1 MRARGVLVVGLVCA
15 LVSGSSAAGAASE
28 QVVTA
33 AGTTVLSGT
42 EANTVRLRVP
52 ADAFIDVTPV
62 ADAQGRV
69 SPKGMKAEGGEGF
82 VGFLLTSDDYRGDGL
97 YVAAARLPVP
107 LRDDEETIVGI
118 GQGQPVLADRT
129 ESELP
134 APGEEPPPRCL
145 RCRIPAGD
153 YRLQLIT
160 DYEGA
165 PAKVNITFEGL
176 PGTTQLA
183 PTAHPDPHPYG
194 TDTRF
199 ERPVRDATDLWVSG
213 HMGSGVWFVF
223 ADEMDG
229 VLLTVSGMEVNLADV
244 PVGVLTLE
252 TCRRAGEAPQQCES
266 MSVNAGTE
274 MDVARAGSMA
284 GTGVTQVDVS
294 QSYEFIGQGTYAGVM
309 QQLWIPTGASAAGAA
324 GGQPQVTATGAAA
337 LGTTTVVND

>member
-1 MRARGVLVVGLVCA
+1 MRVRGVLVVGLVCA
-15 LVSGSSAAGAASE
+15 LVSGSNAAGAASE

-33 AGTTVLSGT
+33 AGTTVLTGT
-42 EANTVRLRVP
+42 ESNTVRLRVP
-52 ADAFIDVTPV
+52 SDAFIDVTPV
-62 ADAQGRV
+62 ADAQGRL
-69 SPKGMKAEGGEGF
+69 SPKGMQAEGGEGF

-107 LRDDEETIVGI
+107 MREGEGTVAGI
-118 GQGQPVLADRT
+118 GQGQPALADRT

-134 APGEEPPPRCL
+134 ALGEEPPARCQ

-165 PAKVNITFEGL
+165 PARVSITFEGL
-176 PGTTQLA
+176 SGTTQVA

-199 ERPVRDATDLWVSG
+199 ERPARDATDLWVSG
-213 HMGSGVWFVF
+213 HMSSGVWFVF
-223 ADEMDG
+223 GDEMDG
-229 VLLTVSGMEVNLADV
+229 VLLTVSGMEIDLADV

-252 TCRRAGEAPQQCES
+252 TCRRAGESPEQCERT
-266 MSVNAGTE
+266 SVGAGT
-274 MDVARAGSMA
+274 DIDTARAGSMA
-284 GTGVTQVDVS
+284 GTGVTQADVS
-294 QSYEFIGQGTYAGVM
+294 QSYEFIGQGTYAGVLQM
-309 QQLWIPTGASAAGAA
+309 LWIPTGPSGD
-324 GGQPQVTATGAAA
+324 GQPQVTATGSAA